1 VPDKVK
7 RSINEVTTEW
17 LTAVLA
23 GSGALAQGIVASFAL
38 DTGQGN
44 WSTSANLTV
53 KYRGDARGSLP
64 QRLFLKMVNADT
76 GDDEFFGESEVTY
89 YTRDYVNVPNA
100 PLLRCYDAAYSEG
113 LKRYHILLD
122 DVAETHIEAAEK
134 ERRLNTDCGWQR
146 DWLPFMPAGG
156 AHSDW

>member
-1 VPDKVK
+1 
-7 RSINEVTTEW
+7 
-17 LTAVLA
+17 
-23 GSGALAQGIVASFAL
+23 
-38 DTGQGN
+38 
-44 WSTSANLTV
+44 
-53 KYRGDARGSLP
+53 
-64 QRLFLKMVNADT
+64 MVNADT

-134 ERRLNTDCGWQR
+134 EPTLEYGLWLAEGLAALHARWWGAQRLVK
-146 DWLPFMPAGG
+146 AGAQLHLKASWNRG
-156 AHSDW
+156 VQ